1 MDEIDKLSR
10 KSENVSITRDVSGE
24 GVQQALLKMVEG
36 TVVNVPER
44 GGRKHPRGEVVAMDT
59 KNILFIVGGAFVGL
73 EKHVNK
79 RIEKRRRALGLAR
92 ELKVQMM
99 VTSSSTKT
107 SKKKMKR
114 AKRRATLT
122 RNPAS

>member
-1 MDEIDKLSR
+1 M
-10 KSENVSITRDVSGE
+10 
-24 GVQQALLKMVEG
+24 QQALLKMVEG

-79 RIEKRRRALGLAR
+79 RIEKKTSIGFGMK
-92 ELKVQMM
+92 LKVQMI
-99 VTSSSTKT
+99 VTPSSTKT